1 LKIHASV
8 EFGGAIPGEI
18 AMHNDWILD
27 VLADLRSFA
36 QENGMN
42 RLALH
47 LDETTLLAAAEISNG
62 RNAATRPIKGD
73 PAAPQ
78 MRDGL
83 GKAV

>member
-1 LKIHASV
+1 
-8 EFGGAIPGEI
+8 
-18 AMHNDWILD
+18 MHNDWILD

-36 QENGMN
+36 EENGMN

-73 PAAPQ
+73 PAPQQ
-78 MRDGL
+78 MRNGL
-83 GKAV
+83 GKGV